1 MSKQGRKQY
10 WKHPAETINSLSEEN
25 KDTSTVQIYT
35 DGSKSEKEV
44 GAGID
49 IYMTG
54 DLIKNL
60 K

>member
-1 MSKQGRKQY
+1 MGTQY
-10 WKHPAETINSLSEEN
+10 WQHPAETITFLPEET
-25 KDTSTVQIYT
+25 KDTNTVQIYT